1 MKKETDLPW
10 RNGWKSPLLF
20 KELSLFLMFFG
31 VIWCFC
37 KTLSRH
43 FFFGCQKNSSNCL
56 RKNSSSFS
64 IGSKRK
70 NGFSPSSELLHTKF
84 QFWRVRFSLPSH
96 FPSPNTVA
104 EIYRFCPKI
113 HGRFVVL
120 YKNTLSRFRNWF
132 ILFFYLVFQISLI
145 ALKNAY
151 GFRKKNIWHYQ
162 TDKAS

>member
-1 MKKETDLPW
+1 
-10 RNGWKSPLLF
+10 
-20 KELSLFLMFFG
+20 MFF
-31 VIWCFC
+31 VKLF
-37 KTLSRH
+37 SRH
-43 FFFGCQKNSSNCL
+43 FFLDVKKKKSSNCL

-113 HGRFVVL
+113 QGRFVIL
-120 YKNTLSRFRNWF
+120 HKNTLSQFKSQKISKRMLRQVYVLKIAQAFGFWKNPGCHNLLLRFTD
-132 ILFFYLVFQISLI
+132 LYLVT
-145 ALKNAY
+145 Y
-151 GFRKKNIWHYQ
+151 
-162 TDKAS
+162 T